1 MKHCEFCGKSEE
13 DTRIIKSKFGT
24 LCRKHYLQMYKHGE
38 IKRTIYDNNRYE
50 FNDDEVKI
58 YMYDKEGN
66 EIGFTLIDLEDF
78 DKVKDYKIGIATGGY
93 ARISIDGN
101 RILLHNYLVDYDMV
115 DHINRNKLDNRKSN
129 LRLTDKSKNAENI
142 DRGLYVGISKVP
154 SGNYQASITVNYE
167 PIYLGT
173 FDTKD
178 EALFARYNAEIKY
191 FGDNRVKDYDDVK
204 VKIFKE
210 NGFITD

>member
-1 MKHCEFCGKSEE
+1 
-13 DTRIIKSKFGT
+13 
-24 LCRKHYLQMYKHGE
+24 
-38 IKRTIYDNNRYE
+38 
-50 FNDDEVKI
+50 
-58 YMYDKEGN
+58 MYDKEGN

-101 RILLHNYLVDYDMV
+101 KMLLHNYLVDYDMV

-142 DRGLYVGISKVP
+142 DRGLYVGITKVP
-154 SGNYQASITVNYE
+154 SGNYQASITVNYKS
-167 PIYLGT
+167 IYLGT
-173 FDTKD
+173 FNTKD

>member
-1 MKHCEFCGKSEE
+1 MKYCEYCGKNEE
-13 DTRIIKSKFGT
+13 ETKIIKSKFGT

-38 IKRTIYDNNRYE
+38 IKRTIYDSNRYE
-50 FNDDEVKI
+50 FNDDSVKV

-66 EIGFTLIDLEDF
+66 EIGFTIIDLEDF
-78 DKVKDYKIGIATGGY
+78 EKIKNHKIGMATGGY
-93 ARISIDGN
+93 ARITVDGK
-101 RILLHNYLVDYDMV
+101 RMFLHNYLVDYDMV

-142 DRGLYVGISKVP
+142 DRGLYVGIIKVP

-167 PIYLGT
+167 SIYLGS
-173 FDTKD
+173 FNTKE
-178 EALFARYNAEIKY
+178 EALFARHNAEIKY

-204 VKIFKE
+204 INIFKE
-210 NGFITD
+210 KGFAID

>member
-1 MKHCEFCGKSEE
+1 MKRCEFCGKSEE

-38 IKRTIYDNNRYE
+38 IKRTIYDNNKYE

-101 RILLHNYLVDYDMV
+101 KMLLHNYLVDYDMV
-115 DHINRNKLDNRKSN
+115 DHINRNKLDNRK
-129 LRLTDKSKNAENI
+129 KAI
-142 DRGLYVGISKVP
+142 
-154 SGNYQASITVNYE
+154 
-167 PIYLGT
+167 
-173 FDTKD
+173 
-178 EALFARYNAEIKY
+178 
-191 FGDNRVKDYDDVK
+191 
-204 VKIFKE
+204 
-210 NGFITD
+210 